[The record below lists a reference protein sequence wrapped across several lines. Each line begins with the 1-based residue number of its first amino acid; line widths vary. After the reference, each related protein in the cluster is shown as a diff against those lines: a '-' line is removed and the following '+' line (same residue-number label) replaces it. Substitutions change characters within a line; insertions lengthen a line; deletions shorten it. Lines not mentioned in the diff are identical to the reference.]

1 VAEVAEFTTTAVTL
15 APAVLASP
23 DPAWALM
30 IAENLSP
37 FCSSEIFFAA
47 PVWPLKNASQ
57 LVVICALALPPAAAG
72 AELLGAVL
80 LAGGLLAGAEG
91 EAADEDGAGADALAD
106 GAAAVEELELLQA
119 AAVAVRA
126 RPITGTAIRRARSW
140 NRIKPPRSTVLRTRG
155 ILRGTDV
162 LA

>member
-1 VAEVAEFTTTAVTL
+1 
-15 APAVLASP
+15 
-23 DPAWALM
+23 M

-57 LVVICALALPPAAAG
+57 LAVICALALPPAAAG
-72 AELLGAVL
+72 AELLGA
-80 LAGGLLAGAEG
+80 AGLLAGAEG
-91 EAADEDGAGADALAD
+91 EAAEEAGAGVDVLAD

-119 AAVAVRA
+119 AAVVARA

-140 NRIKPPRSTVLRTRG
+140 NRIKPPRSTVLG
-155 ILRGTDV
+155 IR
-162 LA
+162 AF

>member
-1 VAEVAEFTTTAVTL
+1 
-15 APAVLASP
+15 
-23 DPAWALM
+23 M

-57 LVVICALALPPAAAG
+57 LVVICALALPPPAAAG
-72 AELLGAVL
+72 AELLGA
-80 LAGGLLAGAEG
+80 AGLLAGADG
-91 EAADEDGAGADALAD
+91 DAAEEDGAGADELAD

-119 AAVAVRA
+119 AAVVARA

-140 NRIKPPRSTVLRTRG
+140 NRIKPPRSTVLRTR
-155 ILRGTDV
+155 
-162 LA
+162 AF

>member
-1 VAEVAEFTTTAVTL
+1 
-15 APAVLASP
+15 
-23 DPAWALM
+23 
-30 IAENLSP
+30 
-37 FCSSEIFFAA
+37 
-47 PVWPLKNASQ
+47 LKNASQ
-57 LVVICALALPPAAAG
+57 LEVICALALPLAAAG
-72 AELLGAVL
+72 AELLGA
-80 LAGGLLAGAEG
+80 AGLLAGAEE
-91 EAADEDGAGADALAD
+91 EAAEEAGAGVDVLAE

>member
-1 VAEVAEFTTTAVTL
+1 
-15 APAVLASP
+15 
-23 DPAWALM
+23 
-30 IAENLSP
+30 
-37 FCSSEIFFAA
+37 
-47 PVWPLKNASQ
+47 LKNASQ
-57 LVVICALALPPAAAG
+57 LEVICALALPLAAAG
-72 AELLGAVL
+72 AELLGA
-80 LAGGLLAGAEG
+80 AGLLAGAEE
-91 EAADEDGAGADALAD
+91 EAAEEAGAGVDVLAE

-162 LA
+162 LAQSAPNVPRRWLLTRPNPT